1 MRKYNW
7 KAQFYCYGVSE
18 KIHTPLIRTKYTCI
32 DEVEKWEIVYVIWYK
47 LTQVAILKFD
57 FQFALTNPE
66 SGFPLT
72 GPTWIIKVVWGM
84 LYAKV
89 FQVEK
94 EMATHSSILAWRIP
108 GTEEPGGL
116 PSMGSHRVGHDW
128 SDLAAAAPSHL
139 PPHEGF
145 KGQSLET

>member
-1 MRKYNW
+1 MELVKKSTRARSLSLSLSLSLYI
-7 KAQFYCYGVSE
+7 Y
-18 KIHTPLIRTKYTCI
+18 IHTCM

-47 LTQVAILKFD
+47 LIQVAILKFD
-57 FQFALTNPE
+57 FQFALTNPV

-94 EMATHSSILAWRIP
+94 
-108 GTEEPGGL
+108 
-116 PSMGSHRVGHDW
+116 
-128 SDLAAAAPSHL
+128 
-139 PPHEGF
+139 
-145 KGQSLET
+145 